1 MTLINVKLPDEAAS
15 SDKDTAVKCVP
26 KFQGLVKA
34 NGFDEKVMLVVML
47 AKNYM
52 FKELLEIFYNIE
64 RERIK
69 YQKQRQVQD
78 GGAGGC

>member
-1 MTLINVKLPDEAAS
+1 MTLINVKLPGEGAS

-34 NGFDEKVMLVVML
+34 DGFDEKVMLVVML
-47 AKNYM
+47 AKNFM